1 MLELSLFVLLWL
13 AGTGGAVALLL
24 HAGLDASRRRGNR

>member
-1 MLELSLFVLLWL
+1 MLKLSLFMLLWV

-24 HAGLDASRRRGNR
+24 HAGLDASRRRGNQ